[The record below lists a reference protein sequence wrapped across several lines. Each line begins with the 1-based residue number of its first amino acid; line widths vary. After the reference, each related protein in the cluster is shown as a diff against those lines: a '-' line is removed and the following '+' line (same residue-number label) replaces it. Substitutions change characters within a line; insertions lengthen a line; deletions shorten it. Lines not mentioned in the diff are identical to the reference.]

1 MFAGLAS
8 VACQL
13 RERTSRTIRFAAAG
27 EPLTKPKKGR
37 EVARRGEAGDIEVG
51 NARSEELVE
60 HREAVGYLDAS
71 DQCCEIRDA
80 GQVGP
85 LTRSNRGTAWR

>member
-8 VACQL
+8 VAWSATRKDVACDQV
-13 RERTSRTIRFAAAG
+13 RG
-27 EPLTKPKKGR
+27 GGR
-37 EVARRGEAGDIEVG
+37 AFDEAEEGAEVARRGEAGDIEVG